1 VKYYLYILSFIIS
14 TTVFS
19 QVGEYKYDKKTH
31 TAFEGDTPLFYLE
44 STGSQKMDISVKN
57 PSGKELFY
65 MRFSDFNLDS
75 EISSGN
81 PKGRVTYK
89 ECIFP
94 NIDNTAEIEGA
105 YPLKHYAK
113 MIYENKLVV
122 NGELESNAVIRFIKI
137 KGNDYT
143 KKRDAGNKKVI
154 IIENNNQSPKN
165 GVNIN
170 IGR

>member
-1 VKYYLYILSFIIS
+1 MKYFYFIFYIFISI
-14 TTVFS
+14 TTFS
-19 QVGEYKYDKKTH
+19 QGGEYKYDKKTH
-31 TAFEGDTPLFYLE
+31 TAFEGETALFYLE
-44 STGSQKMDISVKN
+44 STGNQKMDISVKN

-75 EISSGN
+75 EISNAN

-89 ECIFP
+89 ECVFLGT
-94 NIDNTAEIEGA
+94 DNTAEIEGT

-113 MIYENKLVV
+113 MIYENKLVL
-122 NGELESNAVIRFIKI
+122 NGELDANAVNRFIKI

-154 IIENNNQSPKN
+154 IIENNNQAPKN